1 MCVQESSNLSLVSR
15 LQMRI
20 KQLEWERALLRRE
33 VDRKEAKLDGG
44 GKSGDD
50 LEKEIYE
57 SIKASDF
64 TFSQDVLIGVVHC
77 TVSDLLDSPN
87 VV

>member
-1 MCVQESSNLSLVSR
+1 MYVLRCVCFQESSNLSLVSR

-33 VDRKEAKLDGG
+33 VDRKDAKIDGG

-57 SIKASDF
+57 SIK
-64 TFSQDVLIGVVHC
+64 VLCKWIFRSC
-77 TVSDLLDSPN
+77 TN
-87 VV
+87 